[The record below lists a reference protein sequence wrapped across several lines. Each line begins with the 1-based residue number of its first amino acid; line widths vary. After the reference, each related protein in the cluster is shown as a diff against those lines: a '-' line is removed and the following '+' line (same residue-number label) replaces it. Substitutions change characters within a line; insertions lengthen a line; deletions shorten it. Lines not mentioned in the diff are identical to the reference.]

1 MKPITSIIIASMSVA
16 CIQNT
21 YEYPDCET
29 ATEEPSSVS
38 DIPTPSQD
46 VDDSDSGSS
55 SSSNED
61 NEDTNTPE
69 PASTKEYFF
78 DDAQSLLYVQVFK
91 DPSAFAS
98 DLAHN
103 HVMRATN
110 WSGEVRF
117 NIEDIEACEMGFS
130 LPVVD
135 LAVDEDAMREL
146 VGYGDVINSSDRATI
161 REHMLA
167 NNQLNANQHS
177 SIWFESTEC
186 TQAENGLI
194 VTGDMFIAG
203 ATREI
208 DVVMNT
214 TINQDAFYM
223 SGVIDFTH
231 ADFGMTPYEAFFGA
245 VRNAEPLSITF
256 DMVGFA
262 G

>member
-1 MKPITSIIIASMSVA
+1 MKPIYSILIACMCFA

-29 ATEEPSSVS
+29 SSEEPSSVS

-46 VDDSDSGSS
+46 VDDSNSS
-55 SSSNED
+55 SSSDEAN
-61 NEDTNTPE
+61 NTPE
-69 PASTKEYFF
+69 TASTTEYFF

-110 WSGEVRF
+110 WTGEVRF
-117 NIEDIEACEMGFS
+117 NVENMDACEMSFS

-177 SIWFESTEC
+177 SIWFESSEC
-186 TQAENGLI
+186 TQSENGLI
-194 VTGDMFIAG
+194 ITGDMFIAG

-208 DVVMNT
+208 DVTMST

>member
-1 MKPITSIIIASMSVA
+1 MKPIYSILIASMSFA

-21 YEYPDCET
+21 YEYPDCES

-46 VDDSDSGSS
+46 VDESDSS
-55 SSSNED
+55 SSSDD
-61 NEDTNTPE
+61 NSNLPE

-91 DPSAFAS
+91 DPNAFAS

-110 WSGEVRF
+110 WTGEVQF
-117 NIEDIEACEMGFS
+117 NVEDIAACEMTFS
-130 LPVVD
+130 LPVAS

-146 VGYGDVINSSDRATI
+146 VGYGDVINISDRETI

-167 NNQLNANQHS
+167 NNQLNANQYA
-177 SIWFESTEC
+177 SIWFESSDC
-186 TQAENGLI
+186 TQSESGLI

-231 ADFGMTPYEAFFGA
+231 ADFGITPYEAFFGA
-245 VRNAEPLSITF
+245 VRNAQPLSITF
-256 DMVGFA
+256 DMVGFS

>member
-1 MKPITSIIIASMSVA
+1 MKPFSLLLMSTLAVG

-21 YEYPDCET
+21 YEYPDCT
-29 ATEEPSSVS
+29 VSDTEETS

-46 VDDSDSGSS
+46 VNNSSDSDSS
-55 SSSNED
+55 D
-61 NEDTNTPE
+61 NNTDERSKDTSQTE
-69 PASTKEYFF
+69 TYFF

-91 DPSAFAS
+91 DTSTLGS
-98 DLAHN
+98 DFAHN

-110 WSGEVRF
+110 WTGEAVF
-117 NIEDIEACEMGFS
+117 NPADISVCEMNFS

-135 LAVDEDAMREL
+135 LAVDEDAMRDL

-167 NNQLNANQHS
+167 DNQLNANQYAT
-177 SIWFESTEC
+177 IWFESSDC
-186 TQAENGLI
+186 TQTESGLI

-208 DVVMNT
+208 DVEMTTTLSNDSLYMN
-214 TINQDAFYM
+214 
-223 SGVIDFTH
+223 GRIDFTH
-231 ADFGMTPYEAFFGA
+231 SDFGMTPYEAFFGA
-245 VRNAEPLSITF
+245 VRNSEPLSISF